1 MDYKKRLEK
10 LEQRIKTNENV
21 ILLDEIDG
29 QLYRDGEPTTISK
42 IREGNKS
49 AVIIIDDIP
58 G

>member
-1 MDYKKRLEK
+1 MSYKKRLEK
-10 LEQRIKTNENV
+10 LEQRIKAGESV

-49 AVIIIDDIP
+49 AVIIIDDI
-58 G
+58 